1 MFKIIKYPEIILRK
15 TAKIVTSFDIELK
28 ETSIEMYNIMQKL
41 GGIGLAGPQINFNKR
56 IVIIG
61 DLNNKDY
68 SVYVNPEITYFSN
81 DKEISEEGCLS
92 LPNIFGL
99 VKRSKKIHLKY
110 RDLEGNKIK
119 EKLKGLKSVVIQHE
133 IDHLNGILFIDRVE
147 EITKG
152 KEKLKELKYKLE
164 NNV

>member
-15 TAKIVTSFDIELK
+15 TAKIVTSFDRELK
-28 ETSIEMYNIMQKL
+28 ETSKEMHNIMQKL

-68 SVYVNPEITYFSN
+68 SVYINPEITYFSN
-81 DKEISEEGCLS
+81 NKEISEEGCLS

-110 RDLEGNKIK
+110 RDLGGNKIK

-164 NNV
+164 NNG

>member
-15 TAKIVTSFDIELK
+15 TAKVVTSFDRELK
-28 ETSIEMYNIMQKL
+28 ETSKEMHNIMQKL

-110 RDLEGNKIK
+110 KDLEGNKIK